1 MKFVKSK
8 VRKKSKLEANKGID
22 DERVVVELLMF
33 QRQSQ
38 DVWRK
43 KKQSTEFF
51 FFKRIQ
57 RV

>member
-38 DVWRK
+38 DV
-43 KKQSTEFF
+43 
-51 FFKRIQ
+51 
-57 RV
+57 